1 MKTQTIKLRVRV
13 DGLAE
18 GNPPMLAFSKLLTR
32 PDGKTKLHS
41 QMAQVTDRALLA
53 QLRCEANNG
62 AEADVILETRLSSE
76 EMSTTL
82 KEFAL
87 VQSPVGV

>member
-13 DGLAE
+13 GGLAE
-18 GNPPMLAFSKLLTR
+18 GNPPMLAFSKLVAR

-41 QMAQVTDRALLA
+41 QMVQVTDMALLA
-53 QLRCEANNG
+53 KLRCEANNG
-62 AEADVILETRLSSE
+62 VEADVVLETRLSSE

-82 KEFAL
+82 KDFA
-87 VQSPVGV
+87 VAQACVKA